1 MEKNLYTKIIFGAPM
16 DFETWIKHVVTGDI
30 YFDSGMYQGNMRPY
44 SQWRSDNVFWDKLVV
59 EEFPKNT

>member
-1 MEKNLYTKIIFGAPM
+1 MVFGAPM

-44 SQWRSDNVFWDKLVV
+44 SQWRSDNVFWDQLVV
-59 EEFPKNT
+59 EEFPK